1 MSIYAAGS
9 SIPPRTVTVGTVEF
23 IEAGSYR
30 ATDLATGAAVTL
42 PGFVV
47 VVPTCAASAGG
58 AGDDNL
64 DCDPDGLSVEQL
76 RLAVL
81 VACYSYELSRYL
93 CPWCAEDKKPP
104 AWLDS
109 TCVAADMSGCGVS
122 S

>member
-23 IEAGSYR
+23 VEAGSYR
-30 ATDLATGAAVTL
+30 ATDIATGAEVTL
-42 PGFVV
+42 PGFVM
-47 VVPTCAASAGG
+47 VVPTCKAPSVGS
-58 AGDDNL
+58 GDDNL
-64 DCDPDGLSVEQL
+64 DVDPDCLGVEQL

-104 AWLDS
+104 TWLDA
-109 TCVAADMSGCGVS
+109 TCLAFYAGGCEVS